1 MFSYRQFIIAF
12 TRLERFIHR
21 CHIVSCIEKPTGS
34 FSRLYVSIVTLLT
47 ATFVVCPLTFTA
59 ADWNLY
65 PDTSMTQLSSLRLSL
80 LARKRS
86 CIQSMHWKSRTV
98 PHYRVLSHEE
108 PPARAKSKYLP
119 VWAAPFFHPFGPY
132 SLCVNLMGEIQNIGL
147 LIRTH
152 YPVGVVLWQ
161 SRSND
166 PLMGEHNIFE

>member
-1 MFSYRQFIIAF
+1 MFWYRQFIIAF

-21 CHIVSCIEKPTGS
+21 CHIVSFIEKATGS

-59 ADWNLY
+59 TDWNLY
-65 PDTSMTQLSSLRLSL
+65 PDTSMTQQSSLRLSL
-80 LARKRS
+80 MARKRS

-98 PHYRVLSHEE
+98 LHYRVLSHKE

>member
-1 MFSYRQFIIAF
+1 MFFYRQFIIAF

-21 CHIVSCIEKPTGS
+21 HHIVSYIEKPTGS
-34 FSRLYVSIVTLLT
+34 FSRLYGSIVTLLT
-47 ATFVVCPLTFTA
+47 ATFVVCPPTFTA
-59 ADWNLY
+59 VDWNLY

-98 PHYRVLSHEE
+98 PHYWV
-108 PPARAKSKYLP
+108 
-119 VWAAPFFHPFGPY
+119 APFFHPFGPY